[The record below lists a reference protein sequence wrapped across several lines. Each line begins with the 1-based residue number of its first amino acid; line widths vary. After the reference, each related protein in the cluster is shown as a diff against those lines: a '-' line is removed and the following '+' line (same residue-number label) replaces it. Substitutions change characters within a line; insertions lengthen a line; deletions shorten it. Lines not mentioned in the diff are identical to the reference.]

1 MKGKPRAR
9 KPHSRGAG
17 RGGTPVRYG
26 DRDKA
31 DCESAALLYGLA
43 PRGPG
48 PRKIAP
54 VPERA

>member
-9 KPHSRGAG
+9 KPHSR
-17 RGGTPVRYG
+17 RGGTPVRDG